1 MADDRSEAATV
12 AATVAA
18 PMQRIEIVAERRR
31 AHNEAFRREMVARS
45 LEPGVRVR
53 ELARQHGICAS
64 LIYRWR
70 REQAEG
76 GPASGTSLLP
86 VHVVSQDVAPR
97 HPPPAPLPV
106 RPPGSIEIELDGG
119 VRVRV
124 GDDVSLTAL
133 RRVMAALR
141 G

>member
-1 MADDRSEAATV
+1 VAT
-12 AATVAA
+12 
-18 PMQRIEIVAERRR
+18 PMQRIEIVSERRR
-31 AHNEAFRREMVARS
+31 AHDEAFRREMVALS

-53 ELARQHGICAS
+53 ELARQYGVCAS

-70 REQAEG
+70 REQAEFE
-76 GPASGTSLLP
+76 PVSGTRLLP
-86 VHVVSQDVAPR
+86 VQVVSQEIAARNPVPT
-97 HPPPAPLPV
+97 PLPA
-106 RPPGSIEIELDGG
+106 RPSGSIEIELNGG
-119 VRVRV
+119 IRVRV

>member
-1 MADDRSEAATV
+1 V

-18 PMQRIEIVAERRR
+18 PIQRIEIVADRRR
-31 AHNEAFRREMVARS
+31 AHDDAFRREMVALS

-53 ELARQHGICAS
+53 ELARQHGICNS

-70 REQAEG
+70 REQGEP
-76 GPASGTSLLP
+76 GPGSGTRLLP
-86 VHVVSQDVAPR
+86 VQMVSQELAPR
-97 HPPPAPLPV
+97 NPPPIPLPA

-124 GDDVSLTAL
+124 GDDVSLLAL

>member
-1 MADDRSEAATV
+1 V

-18 PMQRIEIVAERRR
+18 PTQRIEIVAERRR
-31 AHNEAFRREMVARS
+31 AHDDAFRREMVALS

-53 ELARQHGICAS
+53 EIARQHGICAS

-76 GPASGTSLLP
+76 GPSPGARLLP
-86 VHVVSQDVAPR
+86 VQMVSQEVAAR
-97 HPPPAPLPV
+97 NPPPTPLPA
-106 RPPGSIEIELDGG
+106 RPSGSIEIELDGG

-124 GDDVSLTAL
+124 GDDVSLPAL

>member
-31 AHNEAFRREMVARS
+31 AHDDAFRREMVALS

-53 ELARQHGICAS
+53 QLAREHGICAS

-70 REQAEG
+70 REQAVG
-76 GPASGTSLLP
+76 GPGPGARLLP
-86 VHVVSQDVAPR
+86 VQMVLQETAPR
-97 HPPPAPLPV
+97 NPPPTPLPA
-106 RPPGSIEIELDGG
+106 RPSG
-119 VRVRV
+119 
-124 GDDVSLTAL
+124 
-133 RRVMAALR
+133 
-141 G
+141 

>member
-1 MADDRSEAATV
+1 M
-12 AATVAA
+12 AA

-31 AHNEAFRREMVARS
+31 AHDDSFRREMVALS
-45 LEPGVRVR
+45 LGPGVRVR
-53 ELARQHGICAS
+53 ELARQLGVCAT

-70 REQAEG
+70 REQAELEPFS
-76 GPASGTSLLP
+76 GPRLLP
-86 VHVVSQDVAPR
+86 VQMVSQAVAPR
-97 HPPPAPLPV
+97 NPALAPV
-106 RPPGSIEIELDGG
+106 PARLSGCIEIELDGG

-124 GDDVSLTAL
+124 GEDVSLVAL

>member
-1 MADDRSEAATV
+1 
-12 AATVAA
+12 
-18 PMQRIEIVAERRR
+18 MQRIEIVAERQR
-31 AHNEAFRREMVARS
+31 AHDDAFRREMVALS

-70 REQAEG
+70 REQAEL
-76 GPASGTSLLP
+76 GPGSGTRLLP
-86 VHVVSQDVAPR
+86 VQMVSQEIAPR
-97 HPPPAPLPV
+97 NPTPTPMPA
-106 RPPGSIEIELDGG
+106 RPFGSIEIELDGG

>member
-1 MADDRSEAATV
+1 
-12 AATVAA
+12 
-18 PMQRIEIVAERRR
+18 MQRIEIVAERRR
-31 AHNEAFRREMVARS
+31 AHDDAFRREMVALS

-53 ELARQHGICAS
+53 EFARRHGICAS

-70 REQAEG
+70 REQAEL
-76 GPASGTSLLP
+76 GPVSGTRLLP
-86 VHVVSQDVAPR
+86 VQMVSQEVAPR
-97 HPPPAPLPV
+97 DPASTPV
-106 RPPGSIEIELDGG
+106 PARPSGSIEIELDGG

-133 RRVMAALR
+133 RRVIAALR

>member
-31 AHNEAFRREMVARS
+31 AHDDAFRREMVARS

-53 ELARQHGICAS
+53 DLARQHGICAS

-70 REQAEG
+70 REQAEA
-76 GPASGTSLLP
+76 GPGSEAKLLP
-86 VHVVSQDVAPR
+86 VRMVSQETTPR
-97 HPPPAPLPV
+97 NPMPAPLPA
-106 RPPGSIEIELDGG
+106 RPSGSIEIELDGG

-124 GDDVSLTAL
+124 GDDVSLVAL

>member
-1 MADDRSEAATV
+1 M
-12 AATVAA
+12 AA

-31 AHNEAFRREMVARS
+31 AHDDAFRREMVALS

-53 ELARQHGICAS
+53 ELARRHGICAS

-70 REQAEG
+70 REQAEL
-76 GPASGTSLLP
+76 GPVSGTRLLP
-86 VHVVSQDVAPR
+86 VQMVSQEVAPCDR
-97 HPPPAPLPV
+97 APTSVPA
-106 RPPGSIEIELDGG
+106 RPSGSIEIELDGG

>member
-1 MADDRSEAATV
+1 M
-12 AATVAA
+12 AA

-31 AHNEAFRREMVARS
+31 AHDDAFRREMVARS

-53 ELARQHGICAS
+53 DLARQHGIYAS

-70 REQAEG
+70 REQAEAG
-76 GPASGTSLLP
+76 SGSEAKLLP
-86 VHVVSQDVAPR
+86 VRMVSRETTPR
-97 HPPPAPLPV
+97 NPTPAPLPA
-106 RPPGSIEIELDGG
+106 RPSGSIEIELDGG

-124 GDDVSLTAL
+124 GDDVSLVAL

>member
-1 MADDRSEAATV
+1 
-12 AATVAA
+12 
-18 PMQRIEIVAERRR
+18 MQRIEIVSERRR
-31 AHNEAFRREMVARS
+31 AHDDAFRREMVALS

-70 REQAEG
+70 REQAEL
-76 GPASGTSLLP
+76 GPGSGTRLLP
-86 VHVVSQDVAPR
+86 VRMVSQEVAPR
-97 HPPPAPLPV
+97 HPAPTPV
-106 RPPGSIEIELDGG
+106 LARPSGSIEIELDGG

-124 GDDVSLTAL
+124 GDDVSLPAL

>member
-1 MADDRSEAATV
+1 MAATV
-12 AATVAA
+12 ASA
-18 PMQRIEIVAERRR
+18 MQRIEIVADRRR
-31 AHNEAFRREMVARS
+31 AHDDAFRAEMVALS

-53 ELARQHGICAS
+53 ELARRHGICAS

-70 REQAEG
+70 REQAEI
-76 GPASGTSLLP
+76 GPGTGPKLLP
-86 VHVVSQDVAPR
+86 VQMVSQETTPHR
-97 HPPPAPLPV
+97 PPPVSVPA
-106 RPPGSIEIELDGG
+106 RTACSIEIELDGG
-119 VRVRV
+119 IRVRV